1 MVGHNKTAFR
11 KGALLG
17 AGGAAALGAALFVS
31 GAAATAAQAPRLISP
46 PAAHAAELSFAD
58 LVERVS
64 PAVVSVLVERKVET
78 QGVPQV
84 LEDFFQYRFGQR
96 PNDQQFDDGEQLM
109 EAQGSGFFIDA
120 EHIVTNNHVI
130 EEASEIKVRLNNGRE
145 VTATLVGADP
155 LTDLAVLK
163 VTPVK
168 GQAFVQFADEVD
180 LRVGDWVLAV
190 GNPFGLGGSVTS
202 GIVSAIGGESRSGQ
216 FMDFIQID
224 APINRGNSGGPTFDL
239 KGRVVGVN
247 TAIYS
252 PNGGSVGIG
261 FAIPAKTAKETV
273 AQLIKSGSVTRG
285 WLGVAPRDLDDTM
298 AAALGRKSTDGALVN
313 EVVEGTP
320 AARAGVEAG
329 DLIVRVNDRAIKS
342 AIDLTRTI
350 SSLPPGAKARVVV
363 IRGGSEKLLNVTLGQ
378 RDADQQAAAEPDK
391 SGKDDSL
398 ATDVGMRVAGISDQ
412 VRAQFRIPESIT
424 GVVVTAVKPGSAAAD
439 AGLQPGVVILSVD
452 GAAVA
457 SPAALKAKIA
467 EAKKAGKSAI
477 LMRMQLGEAKQFG
490 ALALK

>member
-1 MVGHNKTAFR
+1 
-11 KGALLG
+11 
-17 AGGAAALGAALFVS
+17 
-31 GAAATAAQAPRLISP
+31 
-46 PAAHAAELSFAD
+46 
-58 LVERVS
+58 
-64 PAVVSVLVERKVET
+64 
-78 QGVPQV
+78 
-84 LEDFFQYRFGQR
+84 
-96 PNDQQFDDGEQLM
+96 
-109 EAQGSGFFIDA
+109 
-120 EHIVTNNHVI
+120 
-130 EEASEIKVRLNNGRE
+130 
-145 VTATLVGADP
+145 
-155 LTDLAVLK
+155 
-163 VTPVK
+163 
-168 GQAFVQFADEVD
+168 
-180 LRVGDWVLAV
+180 
-190 GNPFGLGGSVTS
+190 
-202 GIVSAIGGESRSGQ
+202 
-216 FMDFIQID
+216 
-224 APINRGNSGGPTFDL
+224 
-239 KGRVVGVN
+239 
-247 TAIYS
+247 
-252 PNGGSVGIG
+252 
-261 FAIPAKTAKETV
+261 
-273 AQLIKSGSVTRG
+273 
-285 WLGVAPRDLDDTM
+285 M

>member
-1 MVGHNKTAFR
+1 MDGKNKAAFR
-11 KGALLG
+11 NGLLIG
-17 AGGAAALGAALFVS
+17 AGGFAALSAAMLVT
-31 GAAATAAQAPRLISP
+31 GAAATQAPRLISP
-46 PAAHAAELSFAD
+46 PVAAHAPDLSFAD

-64 PAVVSVLVERKVET
+64 PAVVSVLVERKVDAPR
-78 QGVPQV
+78 VPQV

-96 PNDQQFDDGEQLM
+96 PDEQQFDEGEQLM

-120 EHIVTNNHVI
+120 EHIVTNNHVV
-130 EEASEIKVRLNNGRE
+130 EDASEIKVRLNNGRE

-163 VTPVK
+163 VAPVK
-168 GQAFVQFADEVD
+168 GQAFVQFAEEVD

-216 FMDFIQID
+216 FLDFIQID

-261 FAIPAKTAKETV
+261 FAIPAKAAKETV

-298 AAALGRKSTDGALVN
+298 AAALGRKTTDGALVN

-363 IRGGSEKLLNVTLGQ
+363 IRSGAEKTLNVTLGQ
-378 RDADQQAAAEPDK
+378 RDAEQQAAAEPDN

-398 ATDVGMRVAGISDQ
+398 ATDVGMRVAGISDA
-412 VRAQFRIPESIT
+412 VRAQFRIPDSIS
-424 GVVVTAVKPGSAAAD
+424 GVVVTAVKSGSAAAD

-452 GAAVA
+452 GAAIA

-467 EAKKAGKSAI
+467 EARKAGKTAV
-477 LMRMQLGEAKQFG
+477 LMRMQFGETKQFG